1 MALAIVQRPL
11 SASTNGLPIQ
21 LSATAGDGTTLH
33 TMVSGSNIV
42 DRVFMWA
49 TNSSTTTIE
58 VNLEWGAS
66 TARLAENIPPKTM
79 TYPLVT
85 GVPLWGRSASISATV
100 IKGYASTSAVI
111 NIFGY
116 VNRVTES

>member
-11 SASTNGLPIQ
+11 SASTDGLPIQ

-33 TMVSGSNIV
+33 TMVTGTTTM

-49 TNSSTTTIE
+49 TNSSTAAIE
-58 VNLEWGAS
+58 VNIEWGAS
-66 TARLAENIPPKTM
+66 TARLAEEVPAKTM
-79 TYPLVT
+79 GYPLVN
-85 GVPLWGRSASISATV
+85 GLPVWGRSGSVSATV
-100 IKGYASTSAVI
+100 IKGYASTSAVV